1 MGGKVWGFQEQL
13 TFGEAQQAALQGVYH
28 RPTLV
33 YAGREYDLLD
43 DTAARIEVKTESRS
57 LSASPNFFFERWRS
71 LEPHKAGGPW
81 QALQNAATQYVIWV
95 PADGVY
101 FVFEDIALLCRV
113 TQMLAEKLVAKE
125 HIIRNRGWSAS
136 GWALPR
142 GGVLAACGKTVT
154 AYRVVRGKGEMFH
167 V

>member
-1 MGGKVWGFQEQL
+1 MSGKVWGFREQL
-13 TFGEAQQAALQGVYH
+13 AFGEKQQSALQDVYH

-71 LEPHKAGGPW
+71 LEPRKPGGAW

-95 PADGVY
+95 PADGIY
-101 FVFEDIALLCRV
+101 FVFSDIALLCRV
-113 TQMLAEKLVAKE
+113 VTAVAEKLVAKE
-125 HIIRNRGWSAS
+125 HIIRNRGWAAS

-142 GGVLAACGKTVT
+142 GEILAACGPTVT
-154 AYRVVRGKGEMFH
+154 TYRVVRGKGEVFH